1 MSTPITFP
9 FNGGRDLS
17 QYKKALPPGTRLRL
31 QWNDCA
37 VFEAVIVEHSPGAYK
52 EEMCFCVTKILE
64 QLRYG
69 LYIKMAPVDVY
80 KRTRPYDEYPVY
92 IIATDIQVLGYIKRK
107 VGKFIAE

>member
-1 MSTPITFP
+1 MSKSNIFP
-9 FNGGRDLS
+9 FRGGRDLS
-17 QYKKALPPGTRLRL
+17 QYKEALPVGTCLRMT
-31 QWNDCA
+31 WDDYA
-37 VFEAVIVEHSPGAYK
+37 VFEAVIVENSPGAYK

-92 IIATDIQVLGYIKRK
+92 YIATDIQVLGYIKRK
-107 VGKFIAE
+107 VGKFIAD